1 MKIAIL
7 ASEGAPYAKSGG
19 LGDVMEALPAALSR
33 IEGNEVVLILPY
45 YKKIKENAKYEV
57 EKVAEFEVG
66 LGWRNLYCG
75 VMKLTN
81 RADKVTVYF
90 IDNDYYFGARPGAIY
105 GDDDD
110 NERYA
115 YFSKACLDTLAVVGF
130 IPDVM
135 QCNDWQTAL
144 VPTYLKAQYRHMFP
158 NTKVMYTIHN
168 IEYQGWSNANF
179 FDDVL
184 RLPWEYRNILDMNGS
199 VNVMKGAIETCD
211 LVTTVSETYAREL
224 MYPYYAHGLDGI
236 IAGAAWKLTGIVN
249 GIDYNTFNPETDPA
263 LPAHYNAETIT
274 EGKAVCKAELQK
286 ELGLPV
292 EPDVPLLVMVS
303 RLAGHK
309 GLDLLCYIARR
320 LLNEENIQMAIL
332 GTGEAQYESFFRGLE
347 AEYPEKVAAKI
358 TFNLGLAAR
367 IYAGGDIY
375 MMPSKSEPCGLS
387 QMNAM
392 HYGTVPVVHATGGL
406 KDTVPGVDDEG
417 LNGLG
422 YNFQS
427 YNGDDF
433 HTAIKR
439 ALKLY
444 NEDREAWIA
453 LQKREMETDF
463 SWNVPA
469 GRYMDLFKQM
479 LGITEEVEETAEVEE
494 DAE

>member
-45 YKKIKENAKYEV
+45 YKKIKENPKFEV
-57 EKVAEFEVG
+57 EQVAEFKVG
-66 LGWRNLYCG
+66 LGWREQYCG
-75 VMKLTN
+75 VMKLLG
-81 RADKVTVYF
+81 RADGVTVYF
-90 IDNDYYFGARPGAIY
+90 LDNDYYFGARPGAIY

-110 NERYA
+110 NERFA
-115 YFSKACLDTLAVVGF
+115 FFSKACLDAMAVVGF

-144 VPTYLKAQYRHMFP
+144 VPTFLKAQYRHMFP
-158 NTKVMYTIHN
+158 KTKVMYTIHN

-184 RLPWEYRNILDMNGS
+184 RLPWDCRNILDMNGS

-211 LVTTVSETYAREL
+211 LVTTVSETYSREL
-224 MYPYYAHGLDGI
+224 MYPYYAHGLDNI
-236 IAGAAWKLTGIVN
+236 ISSAAWKLTGITN
-249 GIDYNTFNPETDPA
+249 GIDVNTFNPETDPA
-263 LPAHYNAETIT
+263 LPAHYNADNFI
-274 EGKAVCKAELQK
+274 EGKAACKAALQQ
-286 ELGLPV
+286 EVGLPV
-292 EPDVPLLVMVS
+292 TPDVPLMVMVT

-320 LLNEENIQMAIL
+320 LLWEEDCQLLIL
-332 GTGEAQYESFFRGLE
+332 GTGAPQFEKFFSELA
-347 AEYPEKVAAKI
+347 AEHPDQVAAKI

-375 MMPSKSEPCGLS
+375 LMPSKSEPCGLS

-392 HYGTVPVVHATGGL
+392 RYGTVPVVHATGGL
-406 KDTVPGVDDEG
+406 KDTVPPADENG
-417 LNGLG
+417 KGGLG
-422 YNFQS
+422 FTFQS

-433 HTAIKR
+433 LAAIKR
-439 ALKLY
+439 CLNLY
-444 NEDREAWIA
+444 NNDRVGFRA
-453 LQKREMETDF
+453 LQHTDMCQDF
-463 SWNVPA
+463 SWNKPA
-469 GRYMDLFKQM
+469 GRYMELFHQM
-479 LGITEEVEETAEVEE
+479 LGW
-494 DAE
+494 